1 MTAAVLAAVST
12 LSQKRCGKDQQSIL
26 EIVVEPFFQGRLLIL
41 LVQLI
46 GESTGITSFEI
57 SPDYGHRLSHK
68 NHQFRSKVIKIADL
82 CRSASAL

>member
-26 EIVVEPFFQGRLLIL
+26 EIVVEPFLQGRLL

>member
-26 EIVVEPFFQGRLLIL
+26 EIVVEPFLQGQLL

-46 GESTGITSFEI
+46 GEPTGITSFEI

>member
-12 LSQKRCGKDQQSIL
+12 LPQKRCGKDQQSIL
-26 EIVVEPFFQGRLLIL
+26 EIVVEPFLQGQLL